1 LPNEMEYSLSAQVG
15 LKYRE
20 DFERRMRQIEL
31 AFSEEDANK
40 RKFESARLH
49 EEILE
54 RRSEILSA
62 VAALYRNWA
71 ERGFPKGPTTF
82 TSYLEWAEVVGGVMV
97 AAGLGDLCLSFE
109 GKYSGVGGDD
119 KTRAMTELF
128 RVGRQQFGGDWAEK
142 KKIYGEIHEEQ
153 SNGNEV
159 LNFFGPLADDEEAR
173 SNQTK
178 LGIALNTFENRE
190 LGGIKLLIDES
201 AAKSQ
206 QHKYRFVRV
215 SGEDTPPEARGAT
228 VIVNREEAELQ
239 KLKAAYAGSR
249 EWLAAR
255 GGEDFGVKTE

>member
-1 LPNEMEYSLSAQVG
+1 MIEVSWRWLQETFGFEAPQQSKKEVPWHLKFDGDLRWLDLRGMLESIGYRARPIGGKDAVFCPWRAEHKRSLGANTGKSDLLLPNEMEYSLSAQVG

-31 AFSEEDANK
+31 AFPEEDANK

-54 RRSEILSA
+54 RRSESLSA

-97 AAGLGDLCLSFE
+97 AAGL
-109 GKYSGVGGDD
+109 
-119 KTRAMTELF
+119 
-128 RVGRQQFGGDWAEK
+128 
-142 KKIYGEIHEEQ
+142 
-153 SNGNEV
+153 
-159 LNFFGPLADDEEAR
+159 
-173 SNQTK
+173 
-178 LGIALNTFENRE
+178 
-190 LGGIKLLIDES
+190 
-201 AAKSQ
+201 
-206 QHKYRFVRV
+206 
-215 SGEDTPPEARGAT
+215 
-228 VIVNREEAELQ
+228 Q